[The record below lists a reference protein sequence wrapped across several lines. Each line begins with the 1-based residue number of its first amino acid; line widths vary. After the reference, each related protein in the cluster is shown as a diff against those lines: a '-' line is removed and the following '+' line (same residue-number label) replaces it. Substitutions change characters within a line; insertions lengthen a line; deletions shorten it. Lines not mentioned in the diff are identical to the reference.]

1 MTNNITLA
9 LLLPPLARSLVR
21 DGQLVDDIEVL
32 DHIAEL
38 SEGYLA
44 VKVLIGL
51 HDGAINELLE
61 LSIVQVVT
69 HHHLEDLEELTV
81 RDIAIV
87 VDVVNLEG
95 ET

>member
-38 SEGYLA
+38 SEGYFA